1 MKEGSLM
8 RRAAALILALLLLC
22 AAAASARGAESSAWG
37 FAVLSDP
44 HRHGAVWRAALREV
58 RDRAAG
64 SLPPYPP
71 VELIA
76 VAGDMDPAAARYRDF
91 LGVFPNPALRPLF
104 LPVIGNHDDEEER
117 AHLGCVRET
126 IIPALPGAVRRHP
139 RACDFHI
146 DHRNARLIVID
157 AYTELGRKGVI
168 NAAGREWAEAAIASA
183 PASIDH
189 VFLLFHEPA
198 FPRSRHLKSSFN
210 AYRRSRDDFWRMLV
224 SHGDRVRAVF
234 SGHTH
239 AYSRMR
245 VLDPAGA
252 AANDP
257 SRFPEEEGGVWQVSC
272 GAVGPGTV
280 RTIVEVR
287 VEGTTVAARALQA
300 GWLRYGRYAVKDRW
314 TLHE

>member
-1 MKEGSLM
+1 M
-8 RRAAALILALLLLC
+8 RRFAVPLLLLLLLSAVPHGRGEEP
-22 AAAASARGAESSAWG
+22 AAWCFAA
-37 FAVLSDP
+37 LSDP
-44 HRHGAVWRAALREV
+44 HRHGAVWRAAFREI

-71 VELIA
+71 AEL
-76 VAGDMDPAAARYRDF
+76 VVVTGDMDPAAARCNDF
-91 LGVFPNPALRPLF
+91 LGVFPEPAVRPLF
-104 LPVIGNHDDEEER
+104 LPVIGNHDDEEEPE
-117 AHLGCVRET
+117 HLDCVRET
-126 IIPALPGAVRRHP
+126 IIPAVPGAVRRHP
-139 RACDFHI
+139 RACDYYL

-168 NAAGREWAEAAIASA
+168 GAAGTEWAEEAIASA

-189 VFLLFHEPA
+189 VFLFFHEPA

-210 AYRRSRDDFWRMLV
+210 AHRPSRDDFWRMLV

-234 SGHTH
+234 TGHTH

-245 VLDPAGA
+245 VRDPAGA

-257 SRFPEEEGGVWQVSC
+257 ALLPDEEGGVWQVSC
-272 GAVGPGTV
+272 GAVGPATV

-287 VEGTTVAARALQA
+287 VEGTAVTARALQA
-300 GWLRYGRYAVKDRW
+300 GWLRYGRYALKDRW
-314 TLHE
+314 TLHG